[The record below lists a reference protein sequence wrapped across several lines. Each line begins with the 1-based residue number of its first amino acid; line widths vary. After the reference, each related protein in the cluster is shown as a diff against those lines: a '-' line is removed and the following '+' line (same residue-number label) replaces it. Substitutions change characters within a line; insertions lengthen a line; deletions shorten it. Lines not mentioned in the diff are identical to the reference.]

1 MNHHLNTVKSREA
14 RKREGYHHGDLKN
27 ALILASEEI
36 LRERGATGFSLREA
50 ARRAGVSPGAPAHH
64 FGDARGLL
72 TAVAARGF
80 DRLTEG
86 LLRAS
91 ENAAPADRVKLI
103 GAAYLNFAL
112 ENGALF
118 GIMWLRDLLDQT
130 DTEYLR
136 AGRAAFNVFEQA
148 ALEQNVPVATAPH
161 VPDAPVIAAWAMV
174 HGLARLTLDGALD
187 AVPQDT
193 QGRVLDLMAAVGEG
207 GKPRGDSV
215 GLCQP

>member
-1 MNHHLNTVKSREA
+1 MKKHLNTVKSA
-14 RKREGYHHGDLKN
+14 GLVKRGGYHHGDLRN
-27 ALILASEEI
+27 ALILAAEEI
-36 LRERGATGFSLREA
+36 LQERGATGFSLREA

-80 DRLTEG
+80 KRLEEELSG
-86 LLRAS
+86 AS
-91 ENAAPADRVKLI
+91 TNTPPADRVRAI
-103 GAAYLNFAL
+103 GAAYLTFAL
-112 ENGALF
+112 KNGPIF

-130 DTEYLR
+130 DPEYLK

-148 ALEQNVPVATAPH
+148 ALERNVPVATAPH

-187 AVPQDT
+187 AVPLDT
-193 QGRVLDLMAAVGEG
+193 RGQVLKLMSAVSHGAVAKE
-207 GKPRGDSV
+207 
-215 GLCQP
+215 C